1 MVSLLLRPPRA
12 NGRLSRPARHF
23 LDFEFPIISG
33 SFRAGSLPCAF
44 LRPLWELSKTK
55 KPSPQKGE
63 SLALPPFFPR
73 TSLCGASRPPT
84 WTSRIP
90 AATRC
95 AKGAEAPR
103 RLPRFTCR
111 RPLSK
116 PGRSLVPCRRVLL
129 LFLACRFVFPYDS
142 RFPAARKAPFRAVR
156 PAFFRFR
163 RARIFRPL
171 RARPLSA
178 RFALCQDFFGNIL
191 SQLRHA
197 YCTMLAT
204 LPASAT

>member
-1 MVSLLLRPPRA
+1 M
-12 NGRLSRPARHF
+12 
-23 LDFEFPIISG
+23 
-33 SFRAGSLPCAF
+33 PCAF
-44 LRPLWELSKTK
+44 LRPLWAAFQNK
-55 KPSPQKGE
+55 KAPAPQKGE

-73 TSLCGASRPPT
+73 TSLCRASRPPT

-116 PGRSLVPCRRVLL
+116 LGRSLVPCRRVLL

-156 PAFFRFR
+156 PAFFRFS
-163 RARIFRPL
+163 RARISRPL
-171 RARPLSA
+171 RVRPLSA
-178 RFALCQDFFGNIL
+178 LFALCQDFFGNIL